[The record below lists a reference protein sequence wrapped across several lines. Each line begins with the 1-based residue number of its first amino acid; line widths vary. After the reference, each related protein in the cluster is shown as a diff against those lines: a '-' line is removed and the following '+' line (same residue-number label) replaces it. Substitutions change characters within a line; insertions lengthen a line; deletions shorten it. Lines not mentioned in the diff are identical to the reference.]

1 LAGDAKQK
9 TKKSEDV
16 GEVVN
21 IRTARKKAAK
31 RQAEIRAAENRLAH
45 GRSKAER
52 AGDEARAEKARS
64 NLEGHRIDREDK
76 Q

>member
-1 LAGDAKQK
+1 LAGDATQK
-9 TKKSEDV
+9 TNKSEDM

-31 RQAEIRAAENRLAH
+31 RHAEMRAAENRLAH

-52 AGDEARAEKARS
+52 TRDEARAERARR
-64 NLEGHRIDREDK
+64 NLDGHRIDREDE